1 LDTPDVPKEAIL
13 DQNGALAV
21 DTTCRRCGYNLRGLR
36 EDGRCPECG
45 TAIGLS
51 TRGDLLRFADPEW
64 VEKLARGVRFMLWG
78 IAVSIA
84 VGILGA
90 CLTGL
95 AGGSEGISEA
105 FNLVGSLLGVYGA
118 WLLTAPD
125 PSRIGEDRYV
135 TARRIVRL
143 GLIAGVVSH
152 MLKIVIT
159 DLASASW
166 AAVVMLGIP
175 FVLLSLAYVAGEF
188 AKFLYIEKLAD
199 RIPEPKLASFARFLR
214 WAYSI
219 GLAVLVLVGGA
230 FLFWALA
237 SGGTVAAL
245 TTTATGS
252 APATQAVASRPAA
265 AGLGVLMLGA
275 ACLFGVVMLAFGIMI
290 LVLYIQLG
298 GHLRRQAEA
307 ARSTWARGATGATT
321 ASPIESQPE

>member
-1 LDTPDVPKEAIL
+1 MPTDTIF
-13 DQNGALAV
+13 DQNGAITV

-51 TRGDLLRFADPEW
+51 TRGDLLRFADPDW

-84 VGILGA
+84 VGVLGA
-90 CLTGL
+90 CLGGL
-95 AGGSEGISEA
+95 AGGGSEAISEV
-105 FNLVGSLLGVYGA
+105 FSLVGGLLGVYGA
-118 WLLTAPD
+118 WLLTSPD

-135 TARRIVRL
+135 TARKIVRL

-152 MLKIVIT
+152 AIKIVLT
-159 DLASASW
+159 GLTGVSW
-166 AAVVMLGIP
+166 PAIVFLGIP
-175 FVLLSLAYVAGEF
+175 FLLLGLAYVAGEF

-199 RIPEPKLASFARFLR
+199 RIPEPKLAGFARFLR

-219 GLAVLVLVGGA
+219 GLALLVVIGGVFALWTLRTGGIAAA
-230 FLFWALA
+230 F
-237 SGGTVAAL
+237 
-245 TTTATGS
+245 TTPATAS
-252 APATQAVASRPAA
+252 APASQVAASQPLA
-265 AGLGVLMLGA
+265 AGFVPVVLGV
-275 ACLFGVVMLAFGIMI
+275 ACLFIVAMIAFGIMI

-307 ARSTWARGATGATT
+307 ARSTWAGVTPQG
-321 ASPIESQPE
+321 